1 MSAFR
6 GEADTPSWAG
16 QRTNGRE
23 SGLRWFRVPG
33 SGNDP
38 LQTLAISRYSLRETP
53 RRRRESDS
61 EVCVDT
67 KRAYKSFRYKA
78 MTAWSSERRG
88 TLSAFGKPNIVVGSP
103 PEFKGQPDVWAP
115 EELLVGSV
123 NTCLMLTFLAL
134 AQAKGLVPLG
144 YQSEAEGLLEN
155 IEGKYRITEVTV
167 RPRVTLN
174 GTAEL
179 GRAREIM
186 GSVEAECFIS
196 NSIKSKVTLT
206 AEFVIAPGPK

>member
-1 MSAFR
+1 
-6 GEADTPSWAG
+6 
-16 QRTNGRE
+16 
-23 SGLRWFRVPG
+23 
-33 SGNDP
+33 
-38 LQTLAISRYSLRETP
+38 
-53 RRRRESDS
+53 
-61 EVCVDT
+61 VDT
-67 KRAYKSFRYKA
+67 RRAYKSFRYKA
-78 MTAWSSERRG
+78 ETAWSSARRG
-88 TLSAFGKPNIVVGSP
+88 TLSALGKPNIVVGSP
-103 PEFKGQPDVWAP
+103 PEFKGQPDIWAP

-123 NTCLMLTFLAL
+123 NTCLMLTFLTL

-155 IEGKYRITEVTV
+155 IEGKYRFTEVTV

-186 GSVEAECFIS
+186 ESVEAQCFIS

-206 AEFVIAPGPK
+206 AEFVIAPNPK